1 LKVATAAAAVVIRGI
16 VMKMLVAVL
25 GLAAALG
32 ACAAEQAK
40 IVRTEEARGGYVSW
54 TFTMSNNRG
63 GDSSHQIFLKPSNES
78 GKLVVCGYLVASVN
92 SIEQQLIE
100 GWWRQADM
108 SLNDTP
114 IGKGNFLAIRKP
126 GDRQATC
133 IETVHTW
140 RDEFRSPR
148 LDVKGQVSTTSF

>member
-1 LKVATAAAAVVIRGI
+1 
-16 VMKMLVAVL
+16 MKMLVAVL

-40 IVRTEEARGGYVSW
+40 IVRSEEARSGYTSW
-54 TFTMSNNRG
+54 TFKSSTTRM
-63 GDSSHQIFLKPSNES
+63 GDASYQVLLKPSNEG
-78 GKLVVCGYLVASVN
+78 GKLVVCGYIVGSVN

-114 IGKGNFLAIRKP
+114 IGKGNFLAVRKP

-133 IETVHTW
+133 IETVHAW
-140 RDEFRSPR
+140 KDQFRSPR
-148 LDVKGQVSTTSF
+148 LDVKGEISTTSF